1 MECPFCKKTNI
12 DTGLIKGGYRIGY
25 FSDIDKEKLFKNYIP
40 IEAFLC
46 KDCGMIFLKK
56 ENK

>member
-1 MECPFCKKTNI
+1 
-12 DTGLIKGGYRIGY
+12 
-25 FSDIDKEKLFKNYIP
+25 LFKNYIP

-56 ENK
+56 ENKWSWLVLYRDHNNVVIRLLTYVDIFHIIKF